1 MRTLVYKR
9 THVGDP
15 NAEGCF
21 GIEDCMGRVR
31 PYEFDSVI
39 GVGGISGQPRSQNIA
54 GKINWIG
61 LGARK
66 KTLEN
71 RRAPIVT
78 FQHFVLYEQE
88 GENLRDIAPVLA
100 RRLLSRNA
108 RVVLNFTAEEQ
119 REVNKILS
127 MAKNAPRSAPLG
139 RISDVCDDGGCGCG
153 KRRKKRVC

>member
-15 NAEGCF
+15 DAEGCF

-31 PYEFDSVI
+31 AYEFDSVI
-39 GVGGISGQPRSQNIA
+39 GVGGISSQPRSQDIA

-66 KTLEN
+66 KSVGN

-78 FQHFVLYEQE
+78 FQHFMLYETE
-88 GENLRDIAPVLA
+88 GKNLRDIAPALA
-100 RRLLSRNA
+100 ERLLSKNA
-108 RVVLNFTAEEQ
+108 RVVVNFTAEEQ

-127 MAKNAPRSAPLG
+127 MAKNAPRSASLSRLPDI
-139 RISDVCDDGGCGCG
+139 RNHGGCGCG
-153 KRRKKRVC
+153 RRKTRVC